1 MFYKVYV
8 SGKIIQHLEND
19 NSIMQAAVE
28 LENTDIDKLIQDAES
43 STIRYNDGSFS
54 FVYEIN
60 NYQSFILRIYQEK
73 VFISDFIETGNKINN
88 GNIYC

>member
-8 SGKIIQHLEND
+8 SEKIIQYLGND

-43 STIRYNDGSFS
+43 SMIRYNDGSFS

-73 VFISDFIETGNKINN
+73 VFISDFIETGNKIN